1 MKTLDRVEISNRQ
14 KMFSILLKR
23 VSLSVLTKLSL
34 VSSRGLKKIFRT
46 KLSRS
51 LNALKNSSLR
61 RLQLLFLSQKSTA
74 NHLNLLKRS
83 QKSQLKYAQL
93 LRLQ

>member
-51 LNALKNSSLR
+51 LNELKKSSLR